1 MLQVVQV
8 VLGHLAGEA
17 VAEDLALQQLAQI
30 LLAEPV
36 AQVVKEIGIRHLGII
51 LVLIGV
57 QQHRI
62 VQVRPLI
69 RAWLQ
74 YNILIRMRQHR
85 IQQVLLL

>member
-1 MLQVVQV
+1 MLQVVQG

-17 VAEDLALQQLAQI
+17 VAEDLALQQSAQT

-36 AQVVKEIGIRHLGII
+36 AQVVKEIGILPLGII

-62 VQVRPLI
+62 VPARPLI
-69 RAWLQ
+69 L
-74 YNILIRMRQHR
+74 
-85 IQQVLLL
+85 V